1 MTEAEVKEI
10 LNRHLRGG
18 TKEESLIPSQRE
30 IYDRVLDKLVG
41 RSLNTDFLRI
51 LGLVSK
57 TKSELAFLADFNFVI
72 IDRSDATSI
81 LSQSGS
87 SRFLPMY
94 RRFVEIFRFF
104 YENHEQIDWGS
115 HANNLSKKK
124 SPAFIEIIDK
134 KMRERDSEFR
144 QGRSIKVSA
153 GELRAINLGLN
164 FAFRVLLGYER
175 CAEFVEESNKAT
187 SVLKQLQILLFSSPS
202 RGGIS

>member
-72 IDRSDATSI
+72 IDSSDATSI

-115 HANNLSKKK
+115 HANNWSKKK
-124 SPAFIEIIDK
+124 SRAFIEIIDK

-164 FAFRVLLGYER
+164 FAFRVLLGYEK
-175 CAEFVEESNKAT
+175 CVEFVEESNKAT